1 MNNDKQLDNF
11 KENLTP
17 LGIKFNEIE
26 SKLDDFMK
34 QYINKTISGAQ
45 ISITKNDK
53 IIFSKGYGLTNL
65 EKK

>member
-53 IIFSKGYGLTNL
+53 IIF
-65 EKK
+65 